1 MACFSG
7 ASRVETATS
16 LACRWNE
23 DDVGAVAPRGV
34 TRDEIMARMD
44 EGDMA
49 MEDAARGDDR
59 LLKAAEVQRELGVSR
74 ATAYR
79 MMTDGT
85 LPSYRF
91 GGRHGRRPMVRVS
104 RKELRA
110 WLDVHRAAPPSA
122 A

>member
-1 MACFSG
+1 
-7 ASRVETATS
+7 
-16 LACRWNE
+16 
-23 DDVGAVAPRGV
+23 
-34 TRDEIMARMD
+34 MARTD
-44 EGDMA
+44 EGGMA

-59 LLKAAEVQRELGVSR
+59 LLKATEVQRELSR

-104 RKELRA
+104 RNELRA

>member
-1 MACFSG
+1 MPSG
-7 ASRVETATS
+7 RSRP
-16 LACRWNE
+16 
-23 DDVGAVAPRGV
+23 DGV
-34 TRDEIMARMD
+34 TREEIMVRMD
-44 EGDMA
+44 EGGMA

-59 LLKAAEVQRELGVSR
+59 LLKASEVQRKLGVSR

-104 RKELRA
+104 RNELRA
-110 WLDVHRAAPPSA
+110 WLDVHRAAPPTA

>member
-1 MACFSG
+1 MQRDNSNLGNVLEMSEAEVP
-7 ASRVETATS
+7 SRSTAT
-16 LACRWNE
+16 
-23 DDVGAVAPRGV
+23 
-34 TRDEIMARMD
+34 
-44 EGDMA
+44 EG
-49 MEDAARGDDR
+49 RGDDR